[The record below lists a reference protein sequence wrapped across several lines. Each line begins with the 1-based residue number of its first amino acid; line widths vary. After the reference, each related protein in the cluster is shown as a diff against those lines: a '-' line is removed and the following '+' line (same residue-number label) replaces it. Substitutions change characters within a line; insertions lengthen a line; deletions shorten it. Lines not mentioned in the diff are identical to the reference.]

1 MPRTARVLA
10 SDLSLAD
17 IRRLLA
23 AKEKMVAFEEKKSKL
38 ESELAEVN
46 VALGRLTAG
55 AMPGAARG
63 ARAVRK
69 VARKK
74 VRKPGPRPARTAA
87 GQGGAGKK
95 ARAGAK
101 RTAKTPRKGARGKGG
116 AGGTLQDVVAALI
129 RENGKPMAFQAILG
143 GITSR
148 KLVRTRSGN
157 FANVLRR
164 TLSTSKRIKRV
175 ARATYGL

>member
-23 AKEKMVAFEEKKSKL
+23 AKEKMVALEEKKSRL
-38 ESELAEVN
+38 QSELAEVN
-46 VALGRLTAG
+46 AALGKLLAR
-55 AMPGAARG
+55 AMPGVPRS

-69 VARKK
+69 PAR
-74 VRKPGPRPARTAA
+74 RPGPRPGRKPAKAAA
-87 GQGGAGKK
+87 GKRGAGKT
-95 ARAGAK
+95 ARAKVK
-101 RTAKTPRKGARGKGG
+101 RTARTPQKVRRGKGG

-143 GITSR
+143 AITSR
-148 KLVRTRSGN
+148 KLVRTRSGD